1 MFSRFLNH
9 KNVLAVFTA
18 VAAFAVM
25 SYADGGR
32 YKDRLFAVEKAKDVS
47 YAKDVPHLSSLHS
60 LSETL
65 VEEVGQYVYFYT
77 NEKDVELKP
86 LLMDLYTPKGD
97 SEKKRAAVIV
107 SHGGAMVAGAKDDTD
122 QQTVTYCDSLAAR
135 GFVVASIEYRMGVTL
150 EGSGLTYSIDSADFA
165 RSVYRGVQDINA
177 AVRYMRKNADNLG
190 IDPNRIYLVGNSAG
204 AILSLENVYSAKE
217 SDFPTYIQKNG
228 APDLGSLNVY
238 GEQGVD
244 SHANGVVA
252 LWGAIHNPN
261 IIGENRTP
269 VFLVHGTDDETVL
282 FKTGR
287 PLANAS
293 SMIVNMLPNSMA
305 LLASLL
311 KLDIGTPTLYGS
323 FVIDSVLKAKNIEH
337 ETYFVEKAYHEFY
350 DEPEYEK
357 PVRTKAFDFLYKL
370 ATSESKSSIGKHA
383 MLARSSVVQM
393 QNGNRSFT
401 VSRGM
406 GLKFNVVDLR
416 GRPVKSGN
424 VSAGESVDLGALKNG
439 VYVLRVQGE
448 RAIRFGLSQ

>member
-25 SYADGGR
+25 SYADGVR

-65 VEEVGQYVYFYT
+65 LEETDQYVYFYT

-86 LLMDLYTPKGD
+86 LLMDIYTPKGD

-135 GFVVASIEYRMGVTL
+135 GFVAVSIEYRMGVTL
-150 EGSGLTYSIDSADFA
+150 EGSGLTYSIDSVDFA

-177 AVRYMRKNADNLG
+177 AVRYIRKNADNLG
-190 IDPNRIYLVGNSAG
+190 VDPNRIYLVGNSAG
-204 AILSLENVYSAKE
+204 AILSLENVYITKE
-217 SDFPTYIQKNG
+217 SDFPTYIQKKD

-244 SHANGVVA
+244 PHANGVVA
-252 LWGAIHNPN
+252 LWGAVHNPN
-261 IIGENRTP
+261 IIGENKTP

-293 SMIVNMLPNSMA
+293 SMVLNMLPNSMA
-305 LLASLL
+305 LMASLL

-337 ETYFVEKAYHEFY
+337 ETYFVDKAYHEFY
-350 DEPEYEK
+350 DEVEYEK
-357 PVRTKAFDFLYKL
+357 PVRTKVFDFLYKL
-370 ATSESKSSIGKHA
+370 ATSDAASSIGKRA
-383 MLARSSVVQM
+383 TLASVSRVQM
-393 QNGNRSFT
+393 LHGNRSFI

-416 GRPVKSGN
+416 GRSAMSGK
-424 VSAGESVDLGALKNG
+424 VSAGESVDLSALKNG

>member
-1 MFSRFLNH
+1 MFF
-9 KNVLAVFTA
+9 AVFTA
-18 VAAFAVM
+18 VAVFSVM
-25 SYADGGR
+25 SYADGVR

-86 LLMDLYTPKGD
+86 LLMDIYTPKGD

-135 GFVVASIEYRMGVTL
+135 GFVAASIEYRMGVTL
-150 EGSGLTYSIDSADFA
+150 EGSGLTYSIDSVDFA

-177 AVRYMRKNADNLG
+177 AVRYIRKNADNLG
-190 IDPNRIYLVGNSAG
+190 VDPNRIYLVGNSAG
-204 AILSLENVYSAKE
+204 AILSLENVYSTKE

-228 APDLGSLNVY
+228 ALDLGSLNVY

-252 LWGAIHNPN
+252 LWGAVHNPN
-261 IIGENRTP
+261 IIGENKTP

-293 SMIVNMLPNSMA
+293 SMVLNMLPNSMA
-305 LLASLL
+305 LMASLL

-337 ETYFVEKAYHEFY
+337 ETYFVDKAYHEFY

-357 PVRTKAFDFLYKL
+357 PVRAKVFDFLYKL
-370 ATSESKSSIGKHA
+370 ATSDDVSSIGKRA
-383 MLARSSVVQM
+383 ALARSSGVQM
-393 QNGNRSFT
+393 MRGNRGFT
-401 VSRGM
+401 VSRGT

-416 GRPVKSGN
+416 GRLAMSGK
-424 VSAGESVDLGALKNG
+424 VSAGESVDLSSLKNG

-448 RAIRFGLSQ
+448 HAIRFGLSQ

>member
-1 MFSRFLNH
+1 MASRFIAH

-18 VAAFAVM
+18 VAVFSVM
-25 SYADGGR
+25 SYADGVR

-65 VEEVGQYVYFYT
+65 LEETDQYVYFYN

-135 GFVVASIEYRMGVTL
+135 GFVAASIEYRMGVTL

-177 AVRYMRKNADNLG
+177 AVRYIRKNADNLG
-190 IDPNRIYLVGNSAG
+190 VDPNRIYLVGNSAG
-204 AILSLENVYSAKE
+204 AILSLENVYTSKE
-217 SDFPTYIQKNG
+217 SDFPTYIQKNE

-252 LWGAIHNPN
+252 LWGAVHNPN
-261 IIGENRTP
+261 IICENKTP

-293 SMIVNMLPNSMA
+293 SMVLNMLPNSMA
-305 LLASLL
+305 LMASLL

-337 ETYFVEKAYHEFY
+337 ETYFVDKAYHEFY
-350 DEPEYEK
+350 DESEYEK
-357 PVRTKAFDFLYKL
+357 PVRTKVFDFLYKL
-370 ATSESKSSIGKHA
+370 ATSEAASSIGKRA
-383 MLARSSVVQM
+383 TLASISRVQM
-393 QNGNRSFT
+393 QHGNRSFT
-401 VSRGM
+401 VSRGI
-406 GLKFNVVDLR
+406 GLKYDVVDLR
-416 GRPVKSGN
+416 GRSAMSGK
-424 VSAGESVDLGALKNG
+424 VSAGESVDLSALKNG

-448 RAIRFGLSQ
+448 HAIRFGLSR

>member
-1 MFSRFLNH
+1 MKFGLSCNLGLRF
-9 KNVLAVFTA
+9 VLVAFGVFA
-18 VAAFAVM
+18 VASGAAE
-25 SYADGGR
+25 R
-32 YKDRLFAVEKAKDVS
+32 YKDRLFAVEKAKDIS

-86 LLMDLYTPKGD
+86 LLMDIYTPKGD

-135 GFVVASIEYRMGVTL
+135 GFVAVSIEYRMGVTL
-150 EGSGLTYSIDSADFA
+150 EGSGLTYSIDSVDFA
-165 RSVYRGVQDINA
+165 RAVYRGVQDINA
-177 AVRYMRKNADNLG
+177 AVRYVRKNADNLG

-204 AILSLENVYSAKE
+204 AILSLENVYTSKDN
-217 SDFPTYIQKNG
+217 DFPTYIQKKD

-244 SHANGVVA
+244 SRANGVVA
-252 LWGAIHNPN
+252 LWGAVHSPN
-261 IIGENRTP
+261 IIGENKTP
-269 VFLVHGTDDETVL
+269 VLLVHGTDDETVL

-293 SMIVNMLPNSMA
+293 SMVINMLPNSMA
-305 LLASLL
+305 LMASLL
-311 KLDIGTPTLYGS
+311 KLNIGTPTLYGS

-357 PVRTKAFDFLYKL
+357 PVRTKVFDFLYKL
-370 ATSESKSSIGKHA
+370 ATSDAVSSIGKRA
-383 MLARSSVVQM
+383 VLARASGVQM

-401 VSRGM
+401 VSRGI
-406 GLKFNVVDLR
+406 GLKFDIVDIR
-416 GRPVKSGN
+416 GRSVMSGK
-424 VSAGESVDLGALKNG
+424 VSAGESVDLRTLENG

-448 RAIRFGLSQ
+448 HAFRFGLSK